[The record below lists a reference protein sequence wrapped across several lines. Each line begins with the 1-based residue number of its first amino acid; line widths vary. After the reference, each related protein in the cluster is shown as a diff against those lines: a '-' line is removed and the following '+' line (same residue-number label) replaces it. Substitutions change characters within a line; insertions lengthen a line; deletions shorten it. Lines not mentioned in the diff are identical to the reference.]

1 MRGRWGSPK
10 KRAGPSDITTKEKD
24 GKTIASAAAV
34 TYHRLVMPT
43 AIRHALL
50 ITMTATT
57 AASTLLLL
65 LFIDGQR

>member
-1 MRGRWGSPK
+1 MGVTK

-57 AASTLLLL
+57 AATAASTLL